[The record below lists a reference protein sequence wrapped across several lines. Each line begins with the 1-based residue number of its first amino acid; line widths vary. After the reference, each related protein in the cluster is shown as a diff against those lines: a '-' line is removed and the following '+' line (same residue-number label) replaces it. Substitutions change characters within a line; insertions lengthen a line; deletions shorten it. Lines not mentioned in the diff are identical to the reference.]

1 MAATKTIRATAKTNQ
16 HGEFQVVASD
26 RALDLNFAQK
36 MDSTL
41 WAPMLLMGM
50 MAFIAAF
57 VLGAVRAG
65 LVDDGTRPAT
75 VALLGQFVP
84 AVMFIGFMSVFAA
97 IVFAI
102 ARILGVL
109 RTGGG
114 QVQETAR
121 RQVLTFKMPATAWGM
136 MMLLFAIIAHLVVGF
151 VALDAVRDADLGRLE
166 DVGTWATWLEGLRRF
181 GVATYLA
188 SIALGLVPSSRCSAS
203 KQRESESLS
212 KSPRWRLRRANLIT

>member
-1 MAATKTIRATAKTNQ
+1 MAATKTAR

-26 RALDLNFAQK
+26 RALDVNFAQK
-36 MDSTL
+36 MGGTL
-41 WAPMLLMGM
+41 WAPMLLMGT

-65 LVDDGTRPAT
+65 LLDDGTRPAT

-121 RQVLTFKMPATAWGM
+121 RQVLTFKMPVTAWGMILGMMMGM
-136 MMLLFAIIAHLVVGF
+136 MMLLFAIIAHVVLGF

-188 SIALGLVPSSRCSAS
+188 SIALGLATIIQVLRFQADRV
-203 KQRESESLS
+203 RELVQEPTMAPT
-212 KSPRWRLRRANLIT
+212 PR